1 VDDFGTGYSSLSN
14 LMSFPFDKIKIDA
27 SFIRSVNANNQAATI
42 VRAVLGLGRGLRLP
56 VLAEGV
62 ETHAE
67 LQFLQ
72 RELCDEAQGYFLGR
86 PSEIENFRHRT
97 HGTAASSTGIGT
109 ITPFVARPRAE

>member
-1 VDDFGTGYSSLSN
+1 
-14 LMSFPFDKIKIDA
+14 MCFPFDKIKIDA

-86 PSEIENFRHRT
+86 PKPIDQIVLIGEPEAQDGRPTFKRPARMR
-97 HGTAASSTGIGT
+97 TAAG
-109 ITPFVARPRAE
+109 